1 MRVYPSANP
10 VSSFFGIS
18 SNCLKWNGQS
28 FESPKHGISPFT
40 PRMHKVTLIRRL
52 CLLPQRPQGT
62 ISEFSNLYKPRIM
75 NQTQRESIWCITAID
90 LWPWMPIDASFVTT
104 NDHSMENTHILAS
117 FAKRESLDPIHPCP
131 SVGCKQVA
139 EYVSRLFDWS
149 QSVWQP
155 SAASPGETRSS
166 WWLNQPLWEILV
178 NMGSSSPNRGDNK
191 KYLKPPPRDETN
203 E

>member
-1 MRVYPSANP
+1 MRVYPSDNP

-75 NQTQRESIWCITAID
+75 NQTQRESIWCITAKD
-90 LWPWMPIDASFVTT
+90 LWPWMPIDACFVTT
-104 NDHSMENTHILAS
+104 NLSQHGKHTHILAS
-117 FAKRESLDPIHPCP
+117 FAKRESLDPVHPL
-131 SVGCKQVA
+131 SI
-139 EYVSRLFDWS
+139 SRLQAGCGIRFQTFRLES
-149 QSVWQP
+149 KRM
-155 SAASPGETRSS
+155 TTICCLS
-166 WWLNQPLWEILV
+166 WWRSQR
-178 NMGSSSPNRGDNK
+178 PNRQKPDLVGGWTNPFE
-191 KYLKPPPRDETN
+191 KY
-203 E
+203 

>member
-18 SNCLKWNGQS
+18 SNCLDWNGQS

-75 NQTQRESIWCITAID
+75 NQTQCESIWSINRNRSMT
-90 LWPWMPIDASFVTT
+90 MDANWCMFCYNKWSQHGKHT
-104 NDHSMENTHILAS
+104 HSCKLS
-117 FAKRESLDPIHPCP
+117 KRVSLDPVHPL
-131 SVGCKQVA
+131 SI
-139 EYVSRLFDWS
+139 SRLQAGCGIRFQTFRLES
-149 QSVWQP
+149 KRM
-155 SAASPGETRSS
+155 TTICCLS
-166 WWLNQPLWEILV
+166 WWRKPDLV
-178 NMGSSSPNRGDNK
+178 GGWINPFE
-191 KYLKPPPRDETN
+191 KY
-203 E
+203 